1 MYEDDKRLVISDY
14 QSRWIV
20 QFQDVATDLRSALGD
35 VILRI
40 DHIGSTS
47 VAGLAAKDI
56 IDVQVTVRELAEADA
71 WPDELL
77 PGLIRRPGF
86 ADHVP
91 AGGHPD
97 PLEWTKRYWSRPHK
111 VHVHVRE
118 HGRLNQR
125 YALLFRDYLRSEP
138 RAAAAYADLKRAL
151 AAAIPNDRDTYSV
164 VKDPACDLIM
174 LGAEQWAAHNE
185 WSPAASDA

>member
-1 MYEDDKRLVISDY
+1 VSDDALVIIDY
-14 QSRWIV
+14 QSRWTGEFQEVGNGLRIV
-20 QFQDVATDLRSALGD
+20 LGD
-35 VILRI
+35 GALRI

-47 VAGLAAKDI
+47 VPGLAAKDV
-56 IDVQVTVRELAEADA
+56 IDVQVTVAKLAETDS

-77 PGLIRRPGF
+77 PGLTRRANS

-91 AGGHPD
+91 AGAHRD
-97 PLEWTKRYWSRPHK
+97 PLEWTKRYWSGPRRF
-111 VHVHVRE
+111 HVHVRE

-125 YALLFRDYLRSEP
+125 YALLFRDYLRAEP
-138 RAAAAYADLKRAL
+138 RAAAAYGDLKRAL
-151 AAAIPNDRDTYSV
+151 AAAMPNDRGTYSV

-174 LGAEQWAAHNE
+174 LGAEQWASLKE